1 MWSWILIE
9 VYNKI
14 CNKNMSV
21 ESTNRY
27 NLFININ
34 FKKVISL

>member
-14 CNKNMSV
+14 CNKNMSI
-21 ESTNRY
+21 ESTNIIY
-27 NLFININ
+27 LLIYID
-34 FKKVISL
+34 IIYLLI